1 MASVAFARDL
11 ASLSDAELAPL
22 LQRGDRAAITV
33 VVRRHNQRLF
43 RAARSVTRDDA
54 EAEDVVQET
63 YVRAFAGLARFRGES
78 RLSTWLTRIAINEA
92 LDRMRRQKPQVEL
105 HVVDSEPV
113 QPGPNARA
121 DPERDAARAEIRRL
135 VEGALDDLP
144 EAFRVV
150 FVLRDIEELTIEETA
165 DYLGIRPETVKTRL
179 HRARRLL
186 RARLDD
192 ALASAL
198 DDAFPFAG
206 ARCDRMTEAV
216 LRRLGIPDQLA
227 RR

>member
-1 MASVAFARDL
+1 MTSVALDRDV

-22 LQRGDRAAITV
+22 LQRGDRAAIAL

-63 YVRAFAGLARFRGES
+63 YVRAFAGLSRFRGES
-78 RLSTWLTRIAINEA
+78 RISTWLTRIAINEA
-92 LDRMRRQKPQVEL
+92 LDRMRRRKPQVEL
-105 HVVDSEPV
+105 HVVDDESP
-113 QPGPNARA
+113 PSGSGTRD

-135 VEGALDDLP
+135 VERALDELP

-165 DYLGIRPETVKTRL
+165 DYLGVRPETVKTRL

-216 LRRLGIPDQLA
+216 LRRLRVHGA
-227 RR
+227 